1 MRLRRKLKT
10 SDLIYHKT
18 VITKSVGTVTYRKK
32 LPPIKSHDPLIKC
45 SSGGGGGIYQRCLR
59 PVLLYYCE
67 TRELTVADEANLRG
81 VERRLIRMCGV
92 RLVDRVSTVV
102 WVLS

>member
-1 MRLRRKLKT
+1 M
-10 SDLIYHKT
+10 
-18 VITKSVGTVTYRKK
+18 
-32 LPPIKSHDPLIKC
+32 
-45 SSGGGGGIYQRCLR
+45 
-59 PVLLYYCE
+59 YYCE